1 MNVNQI
7 KENLSDP
14 EELERLYHKD
24 KRAFESEF
32 SEIESSEEAGA
43 LYRFWKIR
51 LDYDKQAATTR
62 IPAAE
67 ITAMIIACIVA
78 AILIKLPAFLDIYA
92 EKSMFYERNAA
103 LIAALGISLFI
114 SWSQKVTGWKYLIY
128 PAVFFIVPA
137 IYINLLPQ
145 FEGYRSINLAY
156 IYLPLMLWCI
166 YGIIYMGFDVRDI
179 DKRSEYIRYNGD
191 LAILTG
197 LIMIALLALSA
208 ITIALFNVIGINVQK
223 LYQDTILIVG
233 AISSPIVAAFIIRN
247 YPFVTNKLAP
257 VIATIFSPIVL
268 ITLIIYLFTVIFTG
282 KDPFNDRDF
291 LMVINLMLIGV
302 MGVIVFSVSEVSVS
316 RRKRFN
322 SLVIFILAVVTA
334 LINILALSA
343 IFYRLGEF
351 GISSNRVAV
360 MVSNLLIFINL
371 ILITIDLYKVNFRKA
386 EITRVE
392 VTIAKYLPVYFLW
405 TIIVVFS
412 FPLIFGAG

>member
-1 MNVNQI
+1 MKGNQI
-7 KENLSDP
+7 KENLSNP
-14 EELERLYHKD
+14 EELERLYHED
-24 KRAFESEF
+24 RRTFESSF
-32 SEIESSEEAGA
+32 SEIESSEEPGT

-51 LDYDKQAATTR
+51 LDYDRQAATSR
-62 IPAAE
+62 IPATE
-67 ITAMIIACIVA
+67 IIAMIIACVVA
-78 AILIKLPAFLDIYA
+78 GILIKLPAFLDIYA
-92 EKSMFYERNAA
+92 EESMFYERNAA

-114 SWSQKVTGWKYLIY
+114 SWSEKASGWKYLILSS
-128 PAVFFIVPA
+128 VFFLVPA
-137 IYINLLPQ
+137 IYINLLPPYV
-145 FEGYRSINLAY
+145 GYRSINLAC

-166 YGIIYMGFDVRDI
+166 YGIIYLGFDVKNTN
-179 DKRSEYIRYNGD
+179 KRSEYIRYNGD

-197 LIMIALLALSA
+197 LIMIGLLALTAMS
-208 ITIALFNVIGINVQK
+208 IALFNVIGINVQK

-257 VIATIFSPIVL
+257 IIATIFSPIVL
-268 ITLIIYLFTVIFTG
+268 ITLIIYLITVIFAG
-282 KDPFNDRDF
+282 KDPYNDRNF

-322 SLVIFILAVVTA
+322 SMVIFILAVVAA

-360 MVSNLLIFINL
+360 LVSNLLIFVNL
-371 ILITIDLYKVNFRKA
+371 ILITIDLYKVSFRNE
-386 EITRVE
+386 EITKVE